1 MNAFYR
7 KLTKF
12 GSLVMSC
19 SRERQLDMADYF
31 TVLLPAHPVVKHP
44 ERFRPEL
51 TFNDGCPGAVRNEV
65 AILFNKAFG
74 EE

>member
-12 GSLVMSC
+12 GSLVRSS

-31 TVLLPAHPVVKHP
+31 TVLLPAHPVVKNP

-51 TFNDGCPGAVRNEV
+51 TFNDGCPGSVRNEV
-65 AILFNKAFG
+65 ASLFNKAFG
-74 EE
+74 DD